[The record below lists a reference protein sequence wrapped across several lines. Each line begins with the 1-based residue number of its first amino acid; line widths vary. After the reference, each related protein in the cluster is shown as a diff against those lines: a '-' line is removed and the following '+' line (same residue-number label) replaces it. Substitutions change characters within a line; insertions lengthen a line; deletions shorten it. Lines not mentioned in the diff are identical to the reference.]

1 MQKGHL
7 GKRTIM
13 ILPRKE
19 AVLLLTVTRTF
30 LCNVLSQFE
39 WQPFMVVVS
48 LNNTFNTNL
57 SIFYQVIIAGN
68 ADNLMKIM
76 TLLILY
82 NKPKKVL
89 SK

>member
-57 SIFYQVIIAGN
+57 SIFYQLLFQGMRITWWRLWHCWYSIT
-68 ADNLMKIM
+68 NLEKF
-76 TLLILY
+76 Y
-82 NKPKKVL
+82 WN
-89 SK
+89 